1 MRIFGESKSS
11 ILNPLFMNVE
21 WFIAHRL
28 LAGEGRKSVAVPI
41 VKIAVAGIALGLCV
55 MLLSLFVITGFKN
68 EITGKLS
75 GFVSHLNVVP
85 YASGNVQGEMN
96 VEPGDSLMDALR
108 HIRGVTE
115 VYKYIEKPAILKSE
129 SEIHG
134 VVMKGVDSTFR
145 MDFFQQNM
153 RRGDVPDFSGEK
165 ASNEV
170 LISSTVADMLKVDVG
185 DKLMAHFVQ
194 DPPRARRLVVTGVYD
209 TGFKEYDD
217 VIVLVDL
224 RHLARLNDWRQGEV
238 SGVAINVDDA
248 RQSEMF
254 REQVYDKL
262 DMWDKSY
269 LVTSLRDEAPQIF
282 DWLSLLN
289 MNVWVI
295 LVLIVT
301 VAGFNMVSGL
311 LVLILDKTTL
321 IGVLKALGCRDVSL
335 RKLFLYISCELMLR
349 GMVWGNA
356 LAFVLAGIQICFRVI
371 HLDPAVYYMSEV
383 PINFNLWHVL
393 LLNAGVMFVT
403 VVMLVLPTMLVSRIS
418 PIKAIRFE

>member
-1 MRIFGESKSS
+1 M
-11 ILNPLFMNVE
+11 
-21 WFIAHRL
+21 
-28 LAGEGRKSVAVPI
+28 
-41 VKIAVAGIALGLCV
+41 
-55 MLLSLFVITGFKN
+55 
-68 EITGKLS
+68 
-75 GFVSHLNVVP
+75 
-85 YASGNVQGEMN
+85 
-96 VEPGDSLMDALR
+96 
-108 HIRGVTE
+108 
-115 VYKYIEKPAILKSE
+115 
-129 SEIHG
+129 
-134 VVMKGVDSTFR
+134 
-145 MDFFQQNM
+145 
-153 RRGDVPDFSGEK
+153 
-165 ASNEV
+165 
-170 LISSTVADMLKVDVG
+170 
-185 DKLMAHFVQ
+185 
-194 DPPRARRLVVTGVYD
+194 
-209 TGFKEYDD
+209 
-217 VIVLVDL
+217 
-224 RHLARLNDWRQGEV
+224 
-238 SGVAINVDDA
+238 
-248 RQSEMF
+248 
-254 REQVYDKL
+254 